1 MKYTKH
7 LLIVSAV
14 LMLLSSCGSLSIT
27 QKRYSRGLNI
37 DWFSAKDDAAPAK
50 TSKKKQTPVK
60 SESIAVEMSQAKQ
73 EVPIE
78 QVAEVVETNQV
89 DLATAEIATPE
100 LKQVSTSNKQALELR
115 KVSKEL
121 PSAVVAKKESK
132 SKLNRIKQTLKAA
145 KKADSD
151 VGTLILIIL
160 AIIVPPLAV
169 FLYYMELNAQFWLNI
184 LLVVLAVVLWPI
196 SNLLILAA
204 VIHALMVVLG
214 MIG

>member
-14 LMLLSSCGSLSIT
+14 LILLSSCGSLSIT

-37 DWFSAKDDAAPAK
+37 DWFAGKDDTKPASKSTRKPSKVEVAAQPENNNLPSDNQQIALTPETSIEPAVIAVQESANPAESPK
-50 TSKKKQTPVK
+50 PTKVKIARSIKKLQ
-60 SESIAVEMSQAKQ
+60 SESVNQQ
-73 EVPIE
+73 VP
-78 QVAEVVETNQV
+78 
-89 DLATAEIATPE
+89 EISK
-100 LKQVSTSNKQALELR
+100 LSHVKQA
-115 KVSKEL
+115 
-121 PSAVVAKKESK
+121 
-132 SKLNRIKQTLKAA
+132 LKAA
-145 KKADSD
+145 KKADSS

-160 AIIVPPLAV
+160 AILVPPLAV

-214 MIG
+214 MLG